1 MLRFLVD
8 AQLPPALAR
17 KLSVSGHEA
26 THVLDVGLLN
36 ASDSRIW
43 DYALANQSII
53 VTKDEEAQLSLPNIA
68 ENVMHWI
75 RLLLYVI
82 KMNMTDNIL
91 IIIKFLF

>member
-1 MLRFLVD
+1 M
-8 AQLPPALAR
+8 
-17 KLSVSGHEA
+17 
-26 THVLDVGLLN
+26 LDVGLLN